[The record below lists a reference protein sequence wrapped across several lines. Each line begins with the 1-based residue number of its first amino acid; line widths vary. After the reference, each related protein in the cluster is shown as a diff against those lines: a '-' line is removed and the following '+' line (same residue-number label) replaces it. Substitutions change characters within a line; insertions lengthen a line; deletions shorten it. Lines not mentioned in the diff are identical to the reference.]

1 MMSQVEIDVRPERHS
16 GNGVA
21 KLVVGVLLVAGV
33 AISAVGLQHKR
44 NQRAQPTVSWH
55 NVSDTLHQVELAKA
69 DLFAT
74 LRDKSPQ
81 Q

>member
-1 MMSQVEIDVRPERHS
+1 MMSQVEIDVRSERTT

-21 KLVVGVLLVAGV
+21 KLVVGVMLVAGV
-33 AISAVGLQHKR
+33 AISAMGLQHKR
-44 NQRAQPTVSWH
+44 NQAQPSVSWH